1 MRRSVLRNILSRI
14 DYDYLKEQVNKIKTK
29 DFQTATDG
37 ASKIIDMVKNNKT
50 LSTLLDEV
58 KTFVALVNDF
68 VKGRYR
74 DVPYKSIAAVVF
86 GLLYILN
93 PLDIVPDFIPGV
105 GFIDDA
111 AVIGLII
118 KFLGDD
124 ISKYREWRMLNKV
137 KSITSIHIN

>member
-29 DFQTATDG
+29 DFQKATDG
-37 ASKIIDMVKNNKT
+37 ASKIIEMVKNNRT
-50 LSTLLDEV
+50 LSNLVEDV
-58 KTFVALVNDF
+58 KTFVALVNDY
-68 VKGRYR
+68 VKGHYR

-93 PLDIVPDFIPGV
+93 PFDFVPDFIPGL
-105 GFIDDA
+105 GYIDDA

-124 ISKYREWRMLNKV
+124 ISKYRDWRKINRV
-137 KSITSIHIN
+137 KTITPIHIN